1 MILHFFVK
9 EGFAFKKRYAPRS
22 NHHHWTEAG
31 AHILRLSE
39 PGKASSSREESS
51 MSAGHRER
59 ARKISNL
66 TTRGRKG
73 TSRSQPHVDNSDL
86 QNVCLSVGST
96 LVTTHFGGS
105 LAEWDDTKPLSR
117 TATRRPDIRPVSPP
131 PTGADLRSRRGFYKS
146 APPRTLPV
154 VPTAPWPHVLWS
166 ICGAMLGMSPK
177 RMPIAK
183 PQMHVR

>member
-86 QNVCLSVGST
+86 QNVRLSVG
-96 LVTTHFGGS
+96 FNPGRPRGGLTFVPS
-105 LAEWDDTKPLSR
+105 RHPQQVPTSAAAEAFIRVPLLAPFPSCTPLLGPMPS
-117 TATRRPDIRPVSPP
+117 
-131 PTGADLRSRRGFYKS
+131 GAY
-146 APPRTLPV
+146 V
-154 VPTAPWPHVLWS
+154 VPT
-166 ICGAMLGMSPK
+166 LGYSPK
-177 RMPIAK
+177 WSPLDNHK
-183 PQMHVR
+183 CTSVRDITHLRKCHSLHL